1 MTEPTTKKF
10 PLRAFLIGL
19 SLVVL
24 INVGAP
30 YSMFI
35 LHSSQWAI
43 SYLHLSVMFIFTG
56 LGFLNAALKTF
67 LKIKGSAP
75 PNSA

>member
-1 MTEPTTKKF
+1 MTGTTTTKF
-10 PLRAFLIGL
+10 PLRAFLLGL

-35 LHSSQWAI
+35 LKSSQWAI
-43 SYLHLSVMFIFTG
+43 SYLPLSVVFLFTA
-56 LGFLNAALKTF
+56 LVFLNAAL
-67 LKIKGSAP
+67 
-75 PNSA
+75 